1 MKEGGLPVSGATTGS
16 TVPRRQLGRHLRD
29 LRNASRLT
37 VRAAAKQLEWSEPKI
52 WRIETGQVSLRSL
65 DVEAMC
71 RTYGADAELTKGLMG
86 LAKETKNRGWWHAY
100 GDVIPEGFDLYIGL
114 EEAAE
119 RLSWYSSELV
129 PGLLQTPAYAETLIR
144 NDNPG
149 VPDEEIAR
157 RVEVR
162 IARQALVTRVTAAP
176 IVEVALNEAVLRR
189 PVGGTEVMG
198 DQLRRLVELNELD
211 NVAAR
216 VVPFSAGL
224 HAGIMSGP
232 FVKMRFPTNG
242 DGRDTEPPTVYVEGF
257 TGALYLDK
265 PHEIDRYDAAF
276 EAIWGSAL
284 NHEKTQSLL
293 HRATREL

>member
-1 MKEGGLPVSGATTGS
+1 MSSGTTGS

-29 LRNASRLT
+29 LRNQARLT
-37 VRAAAKQLEWSEPKI
+37 VRAAASKLEWSEPKI
-52 WRIETGQVSLRSL
+52 WRIETGQTSLRSL

-71 RTYGADAELTKGLMG
+71 KVYGAPEALTEGLMG
-86 LAKETKNRGWWHAY
+86 LAKETKNRGWWHSY

-114 EEAAE
+114 EEAAS

-129 PGLLQTPAYAETLIR
+129 PGLLQTADYAETLIR
-144 NDNPG
+144 EDNPG

-162 IARQALVTRVTAAP
+162 IARQALLTRVTAAP
-176 IVEVALNEAVLRR
+176 TVEVVLNEAVLRR
-189 PVGGTEVMG
+189 PVGGTKVMG
-198 DQLRRLVELNELD
+198 DQLQRLVELNELD
-211 NVAAR
+211 NVDVR

-224 HAGIMSGP
+224 HAGLMSGP
-232 FVKMRFPTNG
+232 FVKMRFPVNG
-242 DGRDTEPPTVYVEGF
+242 DGRDTEPPTVYVDGF

-276 EAIWGSAL
+276 KAIWGSSL
-284 NHEKTQSLL
+284 DHEGTQSLL
-293 HRATREL
+293 LQAKRELSK

>member
-1 MKEGGLPVSGATTGS
+1 MSGATTGS

-119 RLSWYSSELV
+119 RLSWYESELV
-129 PGLLQTPAYAETLIR
+129 PGLFQTPDYARALIKR
-144 NDNPG
+144 SDPER
-149 VPDEEIAR
+149 DEVEVER
-157 RVEVR
+157 RVHVR
-162 IARQALVTRVTAAP
+162 VTRQALLTRVTAP
-176 IVEVALNEAVLRR
+176 PNVDVALNEAILRR
-189 PVGGTEVMG
+189 PVGGNKVMAE
-198 DQLRRLVELNELD
+198 QLEHLVHLNELE
-211 NVAAR
+211 NISIR
-216 VVPFSAGL
+216 VVPYAAGL
-224 HAGIMSGP
+224 HEGLMSGP
-232 FVKMRFPTNG
+232 FVTLRFPAHG
-242 DGRDTEPPTVYVEGF
+242 DSPYVEPPTVYVEGF

-265 PHEIDRYDAAF
+265 PNEIERYDGAF
-276 EAIWGSAL
+276 TSIWGSAL
-284 NHEKTQSLL
+284 DEAGSASLL
-293 HRATREL
+293 KQAVRELSK

>member
-1 MKEGGLPVSGATTGS
+1 MSGATTGS

-119 RLSWYSSELV
+119 RLSWYESELV
-129 PGLLQTPAYAETLIR
+129 PGLFQTPDYARALIKR
-144 NDNPG
+144 SDPER
-149 VPDEEIAR
+149 DEVEVER
-157 RVEVR
+157 RVHVR
-162 IARQALVTRVTAAP
+162 VTRQALLTRVTASP
-176 IVEVALNEAVLRR
+176 NVDVALNEAILRR
-189 PVGGTEVMG
+189 PVGGNKVMAE
-198 DQLRRLVELNELD
+198 QLEHLVHLNELE
-211 NVAAR
+211 NISIR
-216 VVPFSAGL
+216 VVPYAAGL
-224 HAGIMSGP
+224 HEGLMSGP
-232 FVKMRFPTNG
+232 FVTLRFPAHG
-242 DGRDTEPPTVYVEGF
+242 DSPYVEPPTVYVEGF

-265 PHEIDRYDAAF
+265 PNEIERYDGAF
-276 EAIWGSAL
+276 TSIWGSAL
-284 NHEKTQSLL
+284 DEAGSASLL
-293 HRATREL
+293 KQAVRELSK

>member
-1 MKEGGLPVSGATTGS
+1 MNSATTGS

-71 RTYGADAELTKGLMG
+71 KVYGADGALTKGLMG

-119 RLSWYSSELV
+119 RLAWYEAELI
-129 PGLLQTPAYAETLIR
+129 PGLFQTPDYARALIKR
-144 NDNPG
+144 SDPERDDAE
-149 VPDEEIAR
+149 VER
-157 RVEVR
+157 RVHVR
-162 IARQALVTRVTAAP
+162 VTRQALLTRVTAP
-176 IVEVALNEAVLRR
+176 PNVDVALNEAVLRR
-189 PVGGTEVMG
+189 PVGGNKVMAE
-198 DQLRRLVELNELD
+198 QLEHLVHLNELD
-211 NVAAR
+211 NISTR
-216 VVPFSAGL
+216 VIPYSAGL

-232 FVKMRFPTNG
+232 FVTLRFPVN
-242 DGRDTEPPTVYVEGF
+242 TEPPTVYVEGF

-265 PHEIDRYDAAF
+265 PNEIERYDGAF
-276 EAIWGSAL
+276 QSIWGSAL
-284 NHEKTQSLL
+284 DEADSTSLL
-293 HRATREL
+293 KQAARELSK